1 MSKDDSHFQCVEVG
15 QLHRRRRKEVS
26 STAMSKMNGKTALL
40 SAIYRRIQKVKE
52 AGNQVGR
59 FKGNV
64 GEPFEKRCGAHM
76 GFSERIDTI
85 LN

>member
-1 MSKDDSHFQCVEVG
+1 MWKLVSNIEEEE
-15 QLHRRRRKEVS
+15 EVS
-26 STAMSKMNGKTALL
+26 STAMSKMNGKKALL

-64 GEPFEKRCGAHM
+64 GETFERLGEAHV
-76 GFSERIDTI
+76 GFSERIATT